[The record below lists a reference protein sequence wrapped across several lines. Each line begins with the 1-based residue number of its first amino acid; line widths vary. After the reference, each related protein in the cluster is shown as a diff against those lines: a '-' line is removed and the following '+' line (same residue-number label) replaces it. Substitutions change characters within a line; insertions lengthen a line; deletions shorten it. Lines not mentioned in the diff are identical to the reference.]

1 MEPAANDLVNSCRTK
16 TFPSALDLH
25 QSRVIE
31 HLRLDITIPAGG
43 VYADDNDNPP
53 GNHRQREDLRQ
64 DRQRLEQLRQR
75 RDQEIRE
82 GDKHEAREYN
92 EKIQDQKREIRRDQ
106 RSIYGNRDRR
116 DHD

>member
-1 MEPAANDLVNSCRTK
+1 MKKSVSIISVSMSLLTASLI
-16 TFPSALDLH
+16 PSG
-25 QSRVIE
+25 R
-31 HLRLDITIPAGG
+31 
-43 VYADDNDNPP
+43 VYADDNPP

-106 RSIYGNRDRR
+106 KSIYGNHDRR
-116 DHD
+116 DRDHD